1 MIRHKGEEEKR
12 KAEEGAWQEAGCMA
26 EEEAKR
32 MAEEEKEHM
41 AEEEAKRMAEEEKK
55 HKAAEEEEKHK
66 DAEEAECNAAEE
78 AECKAAVAKLEKKKT
93 PFSFRETTPEQFG
106 DYLPPGI
113 EIKSSNELKRKPTQ
127 MPFQLSR
134 MPFQVSEMLSALESI
149 RTRIKR
155 VVPGGEAYKS
165 LYARENA
172 WEGMQQFMQNI
183 KNNVGLLKIHWLNS
197 EVKSLQN
204 AMEQARKCGDT
215 NLVFDTEFTLCTLQH
230 VYRQAY
236 GIHNRQA

>member
-1 MIRHKGEEEKR
+1 ME
-12 KAEEGAWQEAGCMA
+12 AEEA
-26 EEEAKR
+26 ECN
-32 MAEEEKEHM
+32 
-41 AEEEAKRMAEEEKK
+41 
-55 HKAAEEEEKHK
+55 AAEEAEEAECNAAVDAKHKDAEEAQRNAAVDAKHK
-66 DAEEAECNAAEE
+66 DAEEAECNAAVD
-78 AECKAAVAKLEKKKT
+78 AKHKAAVAKLEKKKT

>member
-1 MIRHKGEEEKR
+1 VDAKHKD
-12 KAEEGAWQEAGCMA
+12 AEEA
-26 EEEAKR
+26 ECN
-32 MAEEEKEHM
+32 
-41 AEEEAKRMAEEEKK
+41 
-55 HKAAEEEEKHK
+55 AAEEAEEAQCNAAVDAKHK